1 MAVVY
6 SGSRPV
12 PNAITNAG
20 GLAMRWVRLLTVLT
34 AVLVTVLLAT
44 TASAAYTTP
53 GSGVDW
59 TLDDLVAMS
68 GGVVTGSGANFEF
81 HDSLVIAVGDRVTVA
96 AGTKL
101 VFHGGSTVG
110 IAVNGSLTAVGLRD
124 APIEFSAPAATPGAW
139 RGLDFEDT
147 AAGSAFHLAWC
158 DIGYADIGVDVFGAD
173 VLVED
178 SIIHHCSNRALD
190 FSSAGGSILR
200 CTIRDN
206 QTRTITAT
214 LTSSPLIENCWFENN
229 NIANASPYPYINVGL
244 QGVNSPTIRRCHI
257 IGSGHQMS
265 GGISIWA
272 SSAAIIEECII
283 EGCGYGILCYSTGA
297 NPIIRGNAIHHN
309 NIHPDQVNWGFGIA
323 CNGNNA
329 PVITNNRILGHW
341 YGVAAINSGH
351 PNLGNLDNAATDDD
365 GGNFITG
372 NGIGAQSY
380 GFYNNTALAQ
390 MAQGN
395 YWGPALSGADVES
408 HIYHQVDN
416 PALGLVTF
424 TPYMD
429 NYVAVPEAAA
439 ATMLDRHS
447 VFPNPFNPR
456 TTIRFKLP
464 EGGHAR
470 LDLFDVAGRFVCTLV
485 DAELTS
491 GDHDVAW
498 DGRDAGGRDV
508 GSGSYLARLTSGG
521 RVETTRLTLVR

>member
-1 MAVVY
+1 
-6 SGSRPV
+6 
-12 PNAITNAG
+12 
-20 GLAMRWVRLLTVLT
+20 MRWARLLTVLT
-34 AVLVTVLLAT
+34 AVLAAVLLAT
-44 TASAAYTTP
+44 VASAAYTTP
-53 GSGVDW
+53 GTGVDW

-68 GGVVTGSGANFEF
+68 GGVVTGGGANYEF
-81 HDSLVIAVGDRVTVA
+81 HDSLVIAVGDRLTVA

-101 VFHGGSTVG
+101 VFYGGNAVG
-110 IAVNGSLTAVGLRD
+110 IAVNGSLTAVGTRD
-124 APIEFSAPAATPGAW
+124 ALIEFSGPAATPGAW

-147 AAGSAFHLAWC
+147 APGSAFHLAWC
-158 DIGYADIGVDVFGAD
+158 DIGYADIGVDVFGAN

-178 SIIHHCSNRALD
+178 SVIHHCSNRALD
-190 FSSAGGSILR
+190 FSSASGSILR

-214 LTSSPLIENCWFENN
+214 LTSSPLIEDCWFENN

-257 IGSGHQMS
+257 IGSGHHMS

-272 SSAAIIEECII
+272 SSAAVVEDCII

-297 NPIIRGNAIHHN
+297 NPLIRGNAIHHN

-351 PNLGNLDNAATDDD
+351 PNLGNLDNASPDDN
-365 GGNFITG
+365 GGNMITG

-380 GFYNNTALAQ
+380 GFYNNTPLAQ

-395 YWGPALSGADVES
+395 YWGPALSDADVEQ
-408 HIYHQVDN
+408 HIYHQVDS
-416 PALGLVTF
+416 ATLGLVNF
-424 TPYMD
+424 AHYYSEYSAAPGVTP
-429 NYVAVPEAAA
+429 AA
-439 ATMLDRHS
+439 MLGRNS

-456 TTIRFKLP
+456 TTIRFRLP
-464 EGGHAR
+464 DAGAAR
-470 LDLFDVAGRFVCTLV
+470 LQIFDIAGRLVRTLV
-485 DAELTS
+485 DADLEP
-491 GDHDVAW
+491 GDHEASW
-498 DGRDAGGRDV
+498 DGRDDAGREV
-508 GSGSYLARLTSGG
+508 GSGSYLARLGFDG
-521 RVETTRLTLVR
+521 RVETARLGLVR